1 VIVALL
7 LAASFAADFPQAET
21 TVSKGRLTRASNF
34 EARGLGDTP
43 QAAAAAFLAEYGD
56 AFGISPQQKLVLR
69 GGGTAV
75 HFERQIDGLPIF
87 GADVVVG
94 IGAGN
99 SVILVNGGDVPPVSS
114 GTFRYSRKAATSKA
128 LKAVKGASSANET
141 RAVKGWKASGDSV
154 RPVWRVELTTD
165 SGDWRLFVDA
175 ETGAIL
181 SRNSLRQSFK

>member
-1 VIVALL
+1 VIAAVL
-7 LAASFAADFPQAET
+7 LAASFAADFPQAAT
-21 TVSKGRLTRASNF
+21 TVSNGRLTHASGF

-43 QAAAAAFLAEYGD
+43 QAAATAFLARYGD

-69 GGGTAV
+69 GGGTAL

-87 GADVVVG
+87 DGNLVVG
-94 IGAGN
+94 IGADN
-99 SVILVNGGDVPPVSS
+99 SVILVNGSDVPPASS
-114 GTFRYSRKAATSKA
+114 GSFRYSRKAATSKA
-128 LKAVKGASSANET
+128 LKALKAANDADA
-141 RAVKGWKASGDSV
+141 RAVKGWTASGDSV
-154 RPVWRVELTTD
+154 RPAWRVDLTTD